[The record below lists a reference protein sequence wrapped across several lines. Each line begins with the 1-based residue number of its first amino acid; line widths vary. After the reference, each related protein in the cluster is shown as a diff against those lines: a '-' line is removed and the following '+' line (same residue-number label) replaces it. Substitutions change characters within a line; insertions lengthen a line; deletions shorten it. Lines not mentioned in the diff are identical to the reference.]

1 MSEGSPG
8 SQRGVPGGRPPGLAL
23 QDVQSV
29 AIIGAGVIG
38 AGWAAHFLRMGY
50 DVTAWDPGPDAA
62 SRLNALV
69 DAAWPTLER
78 LGLRPGA
85 ARDRLRFACDLADA
99 VAGTGFVQE
108 SAPEVLAAK
117 VALLAELDAVTSADV
132 IISSSTSGFAM
143 SDMAVEAAN
152 PGRFVVGHPFNPP
165 YLIPL
170 VEVVGGKD
178 TDPAAVAWA
187 EKFYAHAGK
196 VCLTMDREVPGFV
209 GNRLQEALWR
219 EALHMID
226 SGQATV
232 QQIDDAITYG
242 PGLRWALMGPMLTFH
257 LAGGQG
263 GMAHML
269 DHFGPALLEP
279 WTRLTAPALTPRLR
293 DQVVAGVDQAVGD
306 TAITELERRRDDFL
320 TDLLLLLA
328 KHRRD

>member
-1 MSEGSPG
+1 M
-8 SQRGVPGGRPPGLAL
+8 AL

-117 VALLAELDAVTSADV
+117 VALLAELDAVTSGDV
-132 IISSSTSGFAM
+132 IISSSTSCFAM

>member
-1 MSEGSPG
+1 MTEGWRPSPH
-8 SQRGVPGGRPPGLAL
+8 
-23 QDVQSV
+23 DVRSV
-29 AIIGAGVIG
+29 AIVGAGVIG

-50 DVTAWDPGPDAA
+50 DVTAWDPGPGAA
-62 SRLNALV
+62 GRLTAFI
-69 DAAWPTLER
+69 DAAWPVLER

-85 ARDRLRFACDLADA
+85 SPRRLRFAGDLADA
-99 VAGTGFVQE
+99 LAGADFVQE
-108 SAPEVLAAK
+108 SAPEVLPAK
-117 VALLAELDAVTSADV
+117 VALLAEIDAVTPDDV
-132 IISSSTSGFAM
+132 VVSSSTSGFAM
-143 SDMAVEAAN
+143 TEMAVQTAN

-170 VEVVGGKD
+170 VEIVGGKD
-178 TDPAAVAWA
+178 TDPSAVAWA
-187 EKFYAHAGK
+187 DKFYAHAGK
-196 VCLTMDREVPGFV
+196 VCLTMEREVPGFV

-232 QQIDDAITYG
+232 QQIDDSITYG

-293 DQVVAGVDQAVGD
+293 DLVVAGVDQAVGD
-306 TAITELERRRDDFL
+306 TAIGELERRRDEFL

-328 KHRRD
+328 KHRGA

>member
-1 MSEGSPG
+1 
-8 SQRGVPGGRPPGLAL
+8 
-23 QDVQSV
+23 
-29 AIIGAGVIG
+29 
-38 AGWAAHFLRMGY
+38 MGY
-50 DVTAWDPGPDAA
+50 HVTAWDPGPGAA
-62 SRLNALV
+62 DRLNALV

-85 ARDRLRFACDLADA
+85 SPARLRFADGVADA
-99 VAGTGFVQE
+99 VAGAGFVQE

-117 VALLAELDAVTSADV
+117 VALLAELDAATPADV
-132 IISSSTSGFAM
+132 VISSSTSGFAM
-143 SDMAVEAAN
+143 SDMVVAAAN

-170 VEVVGGKD
+170 VEIVGGKA
-178 TDPAAVAWA
+178 TDPAAVDWA

-226 SGQATV
+226 SGEATV
-232 QQIDDAITYG
+232 QQIDDSIAYG

-279 WTRLTAPALTPRLR
+279 WTRLEAPPLTPRLR
-293 DQVVAGVDQAVGD
+293 DMVVAGVDQSVGD
-306 TAITELERRRDDFL
+306 ATIGELERQRDEFL
-320 TDLLLLLA
+320 ADLLLLLA
-328 KHRRD
+328 KHRRA

>member
-1 MSEGSPG
+1 VSEDSQASP
-8 SQRGVPGGRPPGLAL
+8 
-23 QDVQSV
+23 QDVQTV

-38 AGWAAHFLRMGY
+38 GGWAAHFLRMGY
-50 DVTAWDPGPDAA
+50 DVTAWDPGPGAA
-62 SRLNALV
+62 ERLNALV

-85 ARDRLRFACDLADA
+85 SPERLRFAVGLADA
-99 VAGTGFVQE
+99 VAGAGFVQE
-108 SAPEVLAAK
+108 SAPEVLTAK
-117 VALLAELDAVTSADV
+117 VALLAELDAVTPADV
-132 IISSSTSGFAM
+132 VISSSTSGFAM
-143 SDMAVEAAN
+143 SDMVVAAAN

-170 VEVVGGKD
+170 VEIVGGKA

-187 EKFYAHAGK
+187 ERFYAHAGK

-232 QQIDDAITYG
+232 QQIDDSIAYG

-279 WTRLTAPALTPRLR
+279 WTRLEAPALTPRLR
-293 DQVVAGVDQAVGD
+293 DMVVAGVNQSVGD
-306 TAITELERRRDDFL
+306 TTIDELERQRDEFL
-320 TDLLLLLA
+320 ADLLLLLA
-328 KHRRD
+328 KHRRA

>member
-1 MSEGSPG
+1 VSEDSP
-8 SQRGVPGGRPPGLAL
+8 PTP
-23 QDVQSV
+23 QDVQTV

-38 AGWAAHFLRMGY
+38 GGWAAHFLRMGY
-50 DVTAWDPGPDAA
+50 HVTAWDPGPGAA
-62 SRLNALV
+62 DRLNALV

-85 ARDRLRFACDLADA
+85 SPERLRFAADLADA
-99 VAGTGFVQE
+99 VAGAGFVQE
-108 SAPEVLAAK
+108 SAPEVLADK
-117 VALLAELDAVTSADV
+117 VALLAELDAVTPADV
-132 IISSSTSGFAM
+132 VISSSTSGFAM
-143 SDMAVEAAN
+143 SDMVVAA
-152 PGRFVVGHPFNPP
+152 
-165 YLIPL
+165 
-170 VEVVGGKD
+170 
-178 TDPAAVAWA
+178 TVARA

-232 QQIDDAITYG
+232 QQIDDSIAYG

-257 LAGGQG
+257 LAGGHG

-279 WTRLTAPALTPRLR
+279 WTRLEAPPLTPRLR
-293 DQVVAGVDQAVGD
+293 DLVVAGVDQSVGD
-306 TAITELERRRDDFL
+306 TTIGELERRRDEFL

-328 KHRRD
+328 KHRRA

>member
-1 MSEGSPG
+1 VSEDSPA
-8 SQRGVPGGRPPGLAL
+8 SP
-23 QDVQSV
+23 QDVQTV
-29 AIIGAGVIG
+29 ATIGAGVIG
-38 AGWAAHFLRMGY
+38 GGWAAHFLRMGY
-50 DVTAWDPGPDAA
+50 DVTAWDPGPGAA
-62 SRLNALV
+62 DRLKALV

-85 ARDRLRFACDLADA
+85 SPDRLRFAADLADA
-99 VAGTGFVQE
+99 VAGAGFVQE

-117 VALLAELDAVTSADV
+117 VALLAELDAVTPADV
-132 IISSSTSGFAM
+132 VISSSTSGFAM
-143 SDMAVEAAN
+143 SDMVVAAAN

-170 VEVVGGKD
+170 VEIVGGQA
-178 TDPAAVAWA
+178 TDSATVAWA

-232 QQIDDAITYG
+232 QQIDDSIAYG

-279 WTRLTAPALTPRLR
+279 WTRLDAPPLTPRLR
-293 DQVVAGVDQAVGD
+293 DLVVAGVDQSVGD
-306 TAITELERRRDDFL
+306 TTIGELERRRDEFL

-328 KHRRD
+328 KHRRA

>member
-1 MSEGSPG
+1 VSEDSPA
-8 SQRGVPGGRPPGLAL
+8 SPQE
-23 QDVQSV
+23 VQVV

-38 AGWAAHFLRMGY
+38 GGWAAHFLRMGY
-50 DVTAWDPGPDAA
+50 DVTAWDPGPGAA
-62 SRLNALV
+62 DRLNALV

-85 ARDRLRFACDLADA
+85 SPERLRFAADLADA
-99 VAGTGFVQE
+99 VAEAGFVQE

-117 VALLAELDAVTSADV
+117 VALLAELDAVTPADV
-132 IISSSTSGFAM
+132 VISSSTSGFAM
-143 SDMAVEAAN
+143 SDMVVAAAN

-170 VEVVGGKD
+170 VEIVGGKA
-178 TDPAAVAWA
+178 TDPANVAWA

-232 QQIDDAITYG
+232 QQIDDSIAYG

-257 LAGGQG
+257 LAGGHG

-279 WTRLTAPALTPRLR
+279 WTRLEAPPLTPRLR
-293 DQVVAGVDQAVGD
+293 DLVVTGVDQSVGD
-306 TAITELERRRDDFL
+306 TTIGELERRRDEFL

-328 KHRRD
+328 KHRGA